1 MKKFLQLLFFICG
14 LCLLPAQNP
23 QIQGDLLLCPWT
35 NGTATI
41 TTNETY
47 DTYQWYYKYWFTSD
61 PYVAI
66 TGATSDS
73 FTYDWYTY
81 DQALLKVV
89 VTLNGTT
96 YESNE
101 IQIDS
106 YAWSSLFIINEMN
119 STVSVDGNNGNFLL
133 CQGGSF
139 NNTINSPYNTNIQW
153 YKDGVAIAG
162 ANDISYIIT
171 EPGSYYVEAAPD
183 FCPNSSSSNQG
194 MPMVVEWDPNCNL
207 SIANPTLNDA
217 FNLYPNPTSQTLSIE
232 NNQNIAIERYT
243 IIDNLGK
250 VLVNQ
255 ELGFDKNNLS
265 IDVSNLSNGFY
276 NLILESESEKAIK
289 KFIKE

>member
-1 MKKFLQLLFFICG
+1 MKKILLLLFFSCG
-14 LCLLPAQNP
+14 LSILSAQNP
-23 QIQGDLLLCPWT
+23 QIQGDLMLCPWT
-35 NGTATI
+35 NGTATV
-41 TTNETY
+41 TDQAY

-66 TGATSDS
+66 SGATSDS

-89 VTLNGTT
+89 VTLGGET

-106 YAWSSLFIINEMN
+106 YAWASLFIVNEMN
-119 STVSVDGNNGNFLL
+119 SSVSVDGNNGNFLL

-153 YKDGVAIAG
+153 YKDDVAIPG
-162 ANDISYIIT
+162 ANDISYLIT

-194 MPMVVEWDPNCNL
+194 MPMVVEWDTNCNL
-207 SIANPTLNDA
+207 SIENPTLSNA
-217 FNLYPNPTSQTLSIE
+217 INMYPNPVTHTLLLDIH
-232 NNQNIAIERYT
+232 QNTTLESYT

-250 VLVNQ
+250 VLVQ
-255 ELGFDKNNLS
+255 QDLAFKKNNLS
-265 IDVSNLSNGFY
+265 IDVSNLSDGFY
-276 NLILESESEKAIK
+276 NLIIESESGKTIK

>member
-1 MKKFLQLLFFICG
+1 MKKILLLLFFSCG
-14 LCLLPAQNP
+14 LSISSAQNP
-23 QIQGDLLLCPWT
+23 QIQGDLMLCPWT
-35 NGTATI
+35 NGTAI
-41 TTNETY
+41 VTNQAY

-66 TGATSDS
+66 SGATSDS

-89 VTLNGTT
+89 VTLGGET

-106 YAWSSLFIINEMN
+106 YAWASLFIVNEMN
-119 STVSVDGNNGNFLL
+119 SSVSVDGNNGNFLL

-153 YKDGVAIAG
+153 YKDDVAIPG
-162 ANDISYIIT
+162 ANDISYLIT

-194 MPMVVEWDPNCNL
+194 MPMVVEWDTNCNL
-207 SIANPTLNDA
+207 SIENPTLSNA
-217 FNLYPNPTSQTLSIE
+217 INMYPNPVTHTLLLDI
-232 NNQNIAIERYT
+232 NQNTTIESYT

-250 VLVNQ
+250 VLVQ
-255 ELGFDKNNLS
+255 QDLAFKKNNLS

-276 NLILESESEKAIK
+276 NLIIESESGKTIK